1 MEQNTK
7 VVKFEPSLLEKYGAE
22 IVEQIA
28 AKSEEYSQLTFDAEN
43 YDASAKAL
51 RTVVTTRTG
60 IEARRKELKDPI
72 LEAGKTIDA
81 AAKYLTGLV
90 LPIEQQLQAKKDAA
104 DKIEADRK
112 AAKKAAEEEARRK
125 EAEAKLEAKRL
136 ADEAAA
142 AAERERLAAIE
153 REQARIREEQQA
165 EARRLAA
172 ERAAFEAEQAR
183 VRADEEETARKAAA
197 ARQAE
202 ADRIAAAQKAE
213 QDRIDTERRALEE
226 QKRQAAEAERVRLAK
241 EEATRIAKETA
252 EREAREAEERRIA
265 ELERQAEI
273 QRRLDVLKPDAEK
286 IHVFADR
293 VHKSVN
299 DEWPELASPEAVEFL
314 QGVAN
319 NIKKEL
325 RRAMLFGKV
334 E

>member
-1 MEQNTK
+1 MENNTQL
-7 VVKFEPSLLEKYGAE
+7 VKFESSLLEKYGAA

-28 AKSEEYSQLTFDAEN
+28 AKYEEYSQLTFDPHN
-43 YDASAKAL
+43 YDASAKVL

-60 IEARRKELKDPI
+60 IEARRKELKAPI
-72 LEAGKTIDA
+72 LEEGKNVDE

-90 LPIEQQLQAKKDAA
+90 LPIEQQLQSKKDAA

-112 AAKKAAEEEARRK
+112 AAKKAAEEEVRRK
-125 EAEAKLEAKRL
+125 EAEAKLEAKRI

-172 ERAAFEAEQAR
+172 ERAAFEAEQAK
-183 VRADEEETARKAAA
+183 VRAAEEEIARKAAA

-202 ADRIAAAQKAE
+202 ADRIAADQKAE
-213 QDRIDTERRALEE
+213 QARIDAERRALEE
-226 QKRQAAEAERVRLAK
+226 QQRQAAEAERVRLAK
-241 EEATRIAKETA
+241 AEAARIAKETA
-252 EREAREAEERRIA
+252 EREAREAEERRVA

-273 QRRLDVLKPDAEK
+273 QRRLDALKPDAEK
-286 IHVFADR
+286 IHAFAR
-293 VHKSVN
+293 CIHEAVN
-299 DEWPELASPEAVEFL
+299 SKWPELVSPEAVDL
-314 QGVAN
+314 LRGVVG
-319 NIKKEL
+319 NIKSEL
-325 RRAMLFGKV
+325 RRAMLFGKA